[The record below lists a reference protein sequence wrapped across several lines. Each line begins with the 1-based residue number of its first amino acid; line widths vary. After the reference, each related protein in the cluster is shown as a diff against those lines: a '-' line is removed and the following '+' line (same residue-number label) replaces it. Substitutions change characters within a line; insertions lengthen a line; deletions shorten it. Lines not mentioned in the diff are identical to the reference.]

1 MNHHH
6 ADVLV
11 VDDDSDIRTL
21 IATALRLEGWTVAQ
35 ADGGTA
41 ALTHLESSVENPPAV
56 VVLDVQM
63 PDLDGWEVLRQ
74 VRATEA
80 LAGTAVVLCTV
91 RAGAADRD
99 RGHQLG
105 ADAYITK
112 PFDVEGLVGTVSRLI
127 ECDRPGPNTAS
138 ETRSTAPDGL

>member
-1 MNHHH
+1 MSGH

-11 VDDDSDIRTL
+11 VDDDADIRAL

-35 ADGGTA
+35 ADGGIA
-41 ALTHLESSVENPPAV
+41 GLAHLRSSIDDPPDV

-63 PDLDGWEVLRQ
+63 PDLDGWEVLAE
-74 VRATEA
+74 VRATDA
-80 LAGTAVVLCTV
+80 LSGTAVVLCTV

-99 RGHQLG
+99 RGERLG

-112 PFDVEGLVGTVSRLI
+112 PFDVEGLVGTVARLI
-127 ECDRPGPNTAS
+127 ECDRLGRPRTPD
-138 ETRSTAPDGL
+138 TRSTAPDGL